1 MKSTLLL
8 AAQAIFAIFG
18 LRQLARNVLPELP
31 RMRHSQLILDIWAP
45 LAVVGPMLFLIGRSS
60 NSVSGPGWLAVGG
73 PLLCAIFGVGLA
85 LARAGAL
92 RRVDVLEDSSIS
104 LCGAGVAAAGAGLLI
119 LLLGAAHDMTI
130 WVGQCAFAIG
140 AVLLWINTPSD
151 AEDSQ
156 HGAMAHASEKR
167 AGLGMAAMVSC
178 SLVQGHV
185 VMNMR
190 GPLTMVS
197 EIMVF
202 MYAVL
207 ALAFIAKIAG
217 PQVCAR
223 VGLWGAALG
232 VFFGLGLIS
241 LSSMIP
247 EALRILRFGHGQP
260 LNKIASGFGMLA
272 PEAAGVIVVAGLA
285 IALPRMRSGSALTLG
300 VRVVGAALNASVT
313 RWLMLWA

>member
-8 AAQAIFAIFG
+8 AAQAIFAVFG

-31 RMRHSQLILDIWAP
+31 RMRNSQLILDIWAP
-45 LAVVGPMLFLIGRSS
+45 LAGVGPMLFLIGRAST
-60 NSVSGPGWLAVGG
+60 SVSGPGWLALDG
-73 PLLCAIFGVGLA
+73 PLLCAIIGVGLA
-85 LARAGAL
+85 MTRAGAM
-92 RRVDVLEDSSIS
+92 RRVDVVEDSSTS
-104 LCGAGVAAAGAGLLI
+104 LNCAGIAAIGAGLLI

-140 AVLLWINTPSD
+140 AVLLWINTPLD
-151 AEDSQ
+151 AEHTA
-156 HGAMAHASEKR
+156 HGATTHANDKR

-178 SLVQGHV
+178 SLVQGHIM
-185 VMNMR
+185 MNML
-190 GPLTMVS
+190 GPLTTIS
-197 EIMVF
+197 EIMAI
-202 MYAVL
+202 MYALL
-207 ALAFIAKIAG
+207 ALAFIARVTG
-217 PQVCAR
+217 PRACAR
-223 VGLWGAALG
+223 VGLWSAALG

-285 IALPRMRSGSALTLG
+285 IALPRFRSSVSLVLG
-300 VRVVGAALNASVT
+300 VVVVSTAMTAAVIRLLTA
-313 RWLMLWA
+313 RG